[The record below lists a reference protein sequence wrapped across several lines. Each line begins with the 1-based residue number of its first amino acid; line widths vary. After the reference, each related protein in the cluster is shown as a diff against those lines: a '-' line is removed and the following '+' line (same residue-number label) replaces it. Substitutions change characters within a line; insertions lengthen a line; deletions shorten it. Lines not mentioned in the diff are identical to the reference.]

1 MRRSKARS
9 KSRSKV
15 KDKHVRKRTVGAL
28 VVALISIAALIAYTW
43 YGLSSMPIVEY
54 TFGDV
59 GNIRS
64 SYHLIASTQKSP
76 GTIDLVHVLI
86 RNRGKSDISVV
97 ITVHAVNAMVSANY
111 YGPYS
116 EISSKLSAVP
126 AVSGFLIVP
135 FYISLKSQVSSFTIS
150 CQATKML
157 DFSTFT
163 SSMASIFGQINPI
176 SRTVLEYTHGPASH
190 QDYDLASKS

>member
-1 MRRSKARS
+1 M
-9 KSRSKV
+9 
-15 KDKHVRKRTVGAL
+15 
-28 VVALISIAALIAYTW
+28 
-43 YGLSSMPIVEY
+43 
-54 TFGDV
+54 
-59 GNIRS
+59 
-64 SYHLIASTQKSP
+64 
-76 GTIDLVHVLI
+76 I

-97 ITVHAVNAMVSANY
+97 ITVHAVNAMISANY

-116 EISSKLSAVP
+116 EMASKLSAVP

-157 DFSTFT
+157 DFSTFA
-163 SSMASIFGQINPI
+163 SSTVSIFGQIDPI
-176 SRTVLEYTHGPASH
+176 SRTVLEYTHGAASH